1 MEDKILELLGE
12 EGRKFHEE
20 FTRCQTMEEIDE
32 LKERWDRLN
41 ESRKDGTLPH
51 YDMTLEEFRSK
62 YHTTSHEEIMKKRM
76 GCADLKISKQKQIYQ
91 RYLLKKGDCQIYKDI
106 IDYFLYL
113 HQDEPIDKLPQE
125 SLNVLENAIAS
136 LRDLANSGKELSIDR
151 KAIKMTIEEGEA
163 LLGKF
168 KN

>member
-1 MEDKILELLGE
+1 MLSPE
-12 EGRKFHEE
+12 
-20 FTRCQTMEEIDE
+20 
-32 LKERWDRLN
+32 
-41 ESRKDGTLPH
+41 
-51 YDMTLEEFRSK
+51 
-62 YHTTSHEEIMKKRM
+62 
-76 GCADLKISKQKQIYQ
+76 KQIYQ
-91 RYLLKKGDCQIYKDI
+91 RYLLKKGDCQKYKDI

-113 HQDEPIDKLPQE
+113 HQDELIDKLSTE

-136 LRDLANSGKELSIDR
+136 LRELANSGKELSIDR

>member
-1 MEDKILELLGE
+1 MEDKMLELLSE

-41 ESRKDGTLPH
+41 ESRNDKTSPH
-51 YDMTLEEFRSK
+51 YDMTLEEFDKK
-62 YHTTSHEEIMKKRM
+62 YNLSSHEEVWERM
-76 GCADLKISKQKQIYQ
+76 GGADLKISKQEQIYQ
-91 RYLLKKGDCQIYKDI
+91 RYLLKKGDCQKYKDI

-113 HQDEPIDKLPQE
+113 HQDELIDKLSTE

-136 LRDLANSGKELSIDR
+136 LRELANSGKELSIDS
-151 KAIKMTIEEGEA
+151 KTIEMTIEEGET
-163 LLGKF
+163 LLGRF
-168 KN
+168 KI